1 MRSDIYKY
9 IVPVLCILNENTR
22 SGQKLVLV
30 EATFPDLYQ
39 EIFNKHYH
47 YKARER
53 GERERI
59 SQGTLVR
66 T

>member
-30 EATFPDLYQ
+30 EATFTRPLPENFQ
-39 EIFNKHYH
+39 
-47 YKARER
+47 
-53 GERERI
+53 
-59 SQGTLVR
+59 
-66 T
+66 